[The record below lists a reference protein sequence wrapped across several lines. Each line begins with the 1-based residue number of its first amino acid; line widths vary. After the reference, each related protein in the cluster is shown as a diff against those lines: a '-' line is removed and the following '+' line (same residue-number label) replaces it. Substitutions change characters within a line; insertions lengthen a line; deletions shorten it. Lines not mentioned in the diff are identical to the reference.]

1 MELLEG
7 AKDIDI
13 LFNEGSLICLPG
25 FSMMEKMKYK
35 YISCKSCCLIG
46 VGVSMTRDS
55 VTLMVGQYFKGK
67 RDVIEIVMVSWSGLG
82 ITIMSIFVK
91 ESVR

>member
-1 MELLEG
+1 MLEG
-7 AKDIDI
+7 AKEIGI

-25 FSMMEKMKYK
+25 FSMMEKRK
-35 YISCKSCCLIG
+35 YISCKIGCLIG
-46 VGVSMTRDS
+46 VGESMTRDS
-55 VTLMVGQYFKGK
+55 VTLMVGQYFKRK
-67 RDVIEIVMVSWSGLG
+67 RDVIEIVMVSGSGLG